1 VSSHWKPTGSTRW
14 LSADAYGAWSLAEKR
29 HLWRDRKLASHHARL
44 RPAPARFRKG
54 YFARQRWSWAAVVMT
69 IGFVAAWIGVPVGET
84 PDPVASAPIE
94 WDAAQ
99 AAPRRAADP
108 SDAAWASRGR
118 EEGSP
123 STVSGRTAWVTRA
136 SFGYCY
142 RGGGTNCVVDGDTFW
157 IGGEKVRIADIDAP
171 ETHPP
176 RCAYEARLGN
186 QATEKLHALLNSG
199 SVTMTSIDRDRDV
212 YGRLLRNV
220 SVNGADVG
228 EAMVSAG
235 VAREWVGRREPWC

>member
-1 VSSHWKPTGSTRW
+1 MSNHWKSRW
-14 LSADAYGAWSLAEKR
+14 PVLA
-29 HLWRDRKLASHHARL
+29 
-44 RPAPARFRKG
+44 FT
-54 YFARQRWSWAAVVMT
+54 AAVAV
-69 IGFVAAWIGVPVGET
+69 
-84 PDPVASAPIE
+84 
-94 WDAAQ
+94 Q
-99 AAPRRAADP
+99 AAIAAP
-108 SDAAWASRGR
+108 PFRSMLHPAA
-118 EEGSP
+118 SP
-123 STVSGRTAWVTRA
+123 VRA

-142 RGGGTNCVVDGDTFW
+142 SGGGTNCVVDGDTFW

-199 SVTMTSIDRDRDV
+199 AVTMTSIDRDRDV

-220 SVNGADVG
+220 SVNGQDVG
-228 EAMVSAG
+228 GTMVSAG

>member
-1 VSSHWKPTGSTRW
+1 MSKHWRPEQTRW
-14 LSADAYGAWSLAEKR
+14 LSPEAYRALSPADRRRLFAARAAAKRRAQNVVSLA
-29 HLWRDRKLASHHARL
+29 DY
-44 RPAPARFRKG
+44 RPATTVWGHVAGLAFTVAG
-54 YFARQRWSWAAVVMT
+54 AVCISVLTAAVRT
-69 IGFVAAWIGVPVGET
+69 GATELPKWNWSP
-84 PDPVASAPIE
+84 ASAP
-94 WDAAQ
+94 
-99 AAPRRAADP
+99 
-108 SDAAWASRGR
+108 
-118 EEGSP
+118 
-123 STVSGRTAWVTRA
+123 VRA

-142 RGGGTNCVVDGDTFW
+142 SGGGTNCVVDGDTFY
-157 IGGEKVRIADIDAP
+157 INGDKVRIADIDAP

-176 RCAYEARLGN
+176 RCGYEAQLGN

-199 SVTMTSIDRDRDV
+199 AVTMTSIDRDRDV

>member
-1 VSSHWKPTGSTRW
+1 MSNHWKSRW
-14 LSADAYGAWSLAEKR
+14 PVLAFT
-29 HLWRDRKLASHHARL
+29 S
-44 RPAPARFRKG
+44 
-54 YFARQRWSWAAVVMT
+54 VV
-69 IGFVAAWIGVPVGET
+69 
-84 PDPVASAPIE
+84 
-94 WDAAQ
+94 AAQ
-99 AAPRRAADP
+99 AAIAAP
-108 SDAAWASRGR
+108 PFRSMLHPAA
-118 EEGSP
+118 SP
-123 STVSGRTAWVTRA
+123 VRA

-199 SVTMTSIDRDRDV
+199 AVTMTSIDRDRDV